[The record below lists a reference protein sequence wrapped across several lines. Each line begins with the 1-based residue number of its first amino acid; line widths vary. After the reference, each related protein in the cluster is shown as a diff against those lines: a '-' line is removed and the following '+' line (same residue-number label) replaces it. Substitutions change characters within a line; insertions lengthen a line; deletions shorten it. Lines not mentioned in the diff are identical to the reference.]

1 MKNHIRALS
10 FVLTLALA
18 FSMTACSPNSSSS
31 EPVAPASSAP
41 SSSGESSQA
50 AEQVRE
56 KDPSQLPDY
65 YTPPLMNEGQ
75 YPIKQ
80 EGVKLTYWMPMNPG
94 AANFISSYDE
104 NPAYQAV
111 QENTGVDIEFIH
123 PAAGTEKESLQ
134 LLMASGELPDLIQLQ
149 REDWYAGGLKAL
161 YEAGAIMDVAPYLEE
176 HAPQYQA
183 VVNYNETAQRQIIDD
198 GKIYGFYKI
207 TYADPMPYVRVNLNK
222 DWLDEFGMSEPKTI
236 AEYETYF
243 QNVLDNKPG
252 VSPLYITHTSSEQWN
267 LFMGAFDF
275 VKGWYMEDESTAGY
289 WATAPQL
296 KDFLEMM
303 NSWYEK
309 GYLTK
314 DFASLTQSDGQA
326 RFDKKQLAAIGDSVD
341 LTYSRVTEFKPT
353 NAPYMRKDAGSVI
366 GSNLASWPVDIDNA
380 WVTAVTSTCSNPEAA
395 VEYLNY
401 GYTYEGSLYFSFG
414 VEGEAWNW
422 GDNGLPQFT
431 DLILNNPDGM
441 TISNVSYAIKIHF
454 GSRYCYPDAIGHPG
468 VAADPKA
475 LEIRTMWDGDENE
488 KNYLRMYPITL
499 TTEEAAERAEIMIQV
514 DTYADEMLLKFI
526 TGAEPLDNF
535 DAYIAEVNARGLD
548 RATKITQD
556 ALDRYLAK

>member
-1 MKNHIRALS
+1 MKKRTRALS
-10 FVLTLALA
+10 LALTLALTL
-18 FSMTACSPNSSSS
+18 SMTACSPSSSS
-31 EPVAPASSAP
+31 SPAPSSP
-41 SSSGESSQA
+41 SSSGETSQA

-80 EGVKLTYWMPMNPG
+80 EGVKLSYWMPINPG

-134 LLMASGELPDLIQLQ
+134 LLLASGELPDMIQLQ

-161 YEAGAIMDVAPYLEE
+161 YETGAIIDAAPYLEE
-176 HAPQYQA
+176 HGPQYLE
-183 VVNYNETAQRQIIDD
+183 VVNHDETAQRQIIDE

-207 TYADPMPYVRVNLNK
+207 TYADPMPYVRMNANK
-222 DWLDEFGMSEPKTI
+222 DWLDEFGMSEPITI
-236 AEYETYF
+236 EEYESYF
-243 QNVLDNKPG
+243 QNVVDKKSG
-252 VSPLYITHTSSEQWN
+252 VSPLYIFHTSAEQWN
-267 LFMGAFDF
+267 VFMGAFDF
-275 VKGWYMEDESTAGY
+275 LKGWYMADESTAGY
-289 WATAPQL
+289 WAAAPKL
-296 KDFLEMM
+296 KEFLSLMH
-303 NSWYEK
+303 SWYEK
-309 GYLTK
+309 GYLMK
-314 DFASLTQSDGQA
+314 DFASLTQSDAQA
-326 RFDKKQLAAIGDSVD
+326 RFDKEQLAAIADSVD
-341 LTYSRVTEFKPT
+341 ATYNRVTDFVPT
-353 NAPYMRKDAGSVI
+353 NCPYMREESGSVL
-366 GSNLASWPVDIDNA
+366 GSSLASWPVDVDNA
-380 WVTAVTSTCSNPEAA
+380 WVTAISSTCSNPEAA

-422 GDNGLPQFT
+422 GDNGIPQFT

-468 VAADPKA
+468 VASDPKA
-475 LEIRTMWDGDENE
+475 LEIRTMWNGDKNE
-488 KNYLRMYPITL
+488 QNYLRLYPITL
-499 TTEEAAERAEIMIQV
+499 TTEEAAERADIMIQV

-535 DAYIAEVNARGLD
+535 DSYIAEVNERGLS
-548 RATKITQD
+548 RATEITQG